1 MKTELPEGNNTETK
15 SADFSHGFE
24 VQFMSP
30 ACFKVSAHWSM
41 QSYPSELSV
50 TVAHET
56 SRPVTMFR

>member
-41 QSYPSELSV
+41 
-50 TVAHET
+50 
-56 SRPVTMFR
+56 